1 MDLFKMSNYKKH
13 LTMKYLHFTWQHLKN
28 SIHLIKIK
36 QLTVE
41 TYLSHFSEKIF
52 LWDALLKHSY

>member
-1 MDLFKMSNYKKH
+1 MDLLKMSNYKKY
-13 LTMKYLHFTWQHLKN
+13 LTMKYLHFTWQHLKD

-41 TYLSHFSEKIF
+41 MYWSHFSEKHF
-52 LWDALLKHSY
+52 FYEMLY